1 VAEATTYLEQFA
13 LDLHQEVQVKAGN
26 DANPQMR
33 EDSFT
38 ELVLE
43 LLNEHNESDGAEVCY
58 HATSARGRI
67 PAAKVNAWALS
78 GDGATLDL
86 FVCLYHGTGQPEPV
100 PRSAVVDHFK
110 LLRGFLRRARDGF
123 HVQME
128 ESHESFEAARRI
140 FDTKDTLTTV
150 RLFLLTDGVVKSLDI
165 EQEQLPGL
173 ELRYVLWDL
182 EKLSRLR
189 VGHREI
195 IKLDFV
201 NDYDGPIPCLQMA
214 DCTGEYRTFLA
225 FLPATLL
232 ARIYGEHGQRLL
244 ERNVRAFLQARGKIN
259 KGLQQTLREE
269 PHRFLAYN
277 NGLCCTAAE
286 VKLQAGRDGH
296 ALLQSLSDF
305 QIVNGGQT
313 TASIFHALKKEK
325 VDVSHVVVQVKLT
338 VLSDPQKV
346 SEIVPLISKYANSQ
360 NKVNGADLSATG
372 KFHRQLE
379 SLSRTVWTSPTSG
392 MDRGSHWYYERARG
406 SYLDDKARQGTPA
419 RQRDWAMNNPP
430 ERKFTKTDLAK
441 YEHAWL
447 GVPHIVCRG
456 AEKNFLAFAERLED
470 DGEPVVDL
478 NCFKHTI
485 AKTILF
491 RTAEKLFSSLE
502 LEGYR
507 ANAVAY
513 AVAWVAARSNHRIS
527 LDRIWDEQRVP
538 PLTQDCMKAA
548 CRAAHEHIM
557 KTGGNVGEWSKKS
570 ECWDR
575 FRERDIVA
583 ASNWESEWSERPYL
597 SFNAGPDPTA
607 LDWESIRLRFLN
619 DTRTIG
625 ELEALTGQQWLAR
638 YRGEETRSFAIRSWA
653 QLKGTGGRRL
663 RKVRELINLLSAA
676 AILNEGSQG
685 AREVSDDMVVQGR
698 IATLTDLTHATE
710 RLVML
715 VDEVTDELVDERVM
729 PVTVK
734 SPLGEALLHRRI
746 GETVQV
752 HAPQGTVAYRIDH
765 VRDELH
771 NAHILPEGPITN
783 SVGHD
788 ARCDPEGLI

>member
-1 VAEATTYLEQFA
+1 MAEGSTHLEQFA
-13 LDLHQEVQVKAGN
+13 HDLHQEVQVKAGN
-26 DANPQMR
+26 EANPQMR
-33 EDSFT
+33 EDAFT

-58 HATSARGRI
+58 HATGGRGRL
-67 PAAKVNAWALS
+67 PAAKVNAWSLS

-86 FVCLYHGTGQPEPV
+86 FVVLYHGTGCPEAV

-140 FDTKDTLTTV
+140 CDGKDTLTTV
-150 RLFLLTDGVVKSLDI
+150 RLFLLTDGVVKSSEID
-165 EQEQLPGL
+165 QEQLPGL
-173 ELRYVLWDL
+173 EVRYVLWDV

-195 IKLDFV
+195 ISLDFV
-201 NDYDGPIPCLQMA
+201 NDYGGAIPCLQMA

-225 FLPATLL
+225 YLHAPLL

-244 ERNVRAFLQARGKIN
+244 ERNVRAFLQAKGKIN

-296 ALLQSLSDF
+296 AMLERVSDF

-325 VDVSHVVVQVKLT
+325 VDISQVVVQVKLT
-338 VLSDPQKV
+338 VLSDAQKV

-360 NKVNGADLSATG
+360 NKVNGADLSASG
-372 KFHRQLE
+372 QFHRHLE
-379 SLSRTVWTSPTSG
+379 NLSRTVWSPPISG

-419 RQRDWAMNNPP
+419 RQKEWAANNPP

-441 YEHAWL
+441 YEHAWI
-447 GVPHIVCRG
+447 GVPHLVCRG

-470 DGEPVVDL
+470 EGEPSVDL
-478 NCFKHTI
+478 NYFKHTI
-485 AKTILF
+485 AKAILF
-491 RTAEKLFSSLE
+491 RTAEKLFTSLE

-507 ANAVAY
+507 ANSVAY
-513 AVAWVAARSNHRIS
+513 AVAWLSLRSGHRIN

-538 PLTQDCMKAA
+538 QLTQDCLRSACQAA
-548 CRAAHEHIM
+548 YEHIT

-570 ECWDR
+570 ECWDL
-575 FRERDIVA
+575 FRDQEVNA
-583 ASNWESEWSERPYL
+583 PGNWEAEWAENPFVALTTRPD
-597 SFNAGPDPTA
+597 STA
-607 LDWESIRLRFLN
+607 DDWDRVRQQFVT
-619 DTRTIG
+619 DTRTLG
-625 ELEALTGQQWLAR
+625 ELEALTGRQWMAR
-638 YRGEETRSFAIRSWA
+638 FRGEEVRTYAVRGWSG
-653 QLKGTGGRRL
+653 LKGAGGRRL
-663 RKVRELINLLSAA
+663 KNLRDLIDLLAA
-676 AILNEGSQG
+676 AAQLSGMPFGVPSIT
-685 AREVSDDMVVQGR
+685 DDMVVQGR
-698 IATLTDLTHATE
+698 TAKLSDLTDE
-710 RLVML
+710 SEQVVRL
-715 VDEVTDELVDERVM
+715 VDEVADQSEDDGIMSVS
-729 PVTVK
+729 VK
-734 SPLGEALLHRRI
+734 SPLGKAMLHRRI
-746 GETVQV
+746 GETIQV
-752 HAPQGTVAYRIDH
+752 HAPGGTVNYRIDH
-765 VRDELH
+765 VQ
-771 NAHILPEGPITN
+771 
-783 SVGHD
+783 
-788 ARCDPEGLI
+788 